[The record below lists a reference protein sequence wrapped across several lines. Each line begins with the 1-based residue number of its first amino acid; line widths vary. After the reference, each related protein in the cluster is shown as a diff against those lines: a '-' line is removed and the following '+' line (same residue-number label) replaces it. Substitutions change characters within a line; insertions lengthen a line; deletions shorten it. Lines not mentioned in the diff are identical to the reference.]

1 MDFQIVIDSRE
12 KEQYAFSC
20 STVRRKLDAGDYSI
34 AGHELS
40 VAVERKSLPDFV
52 HTVIHDF
59 QRFAAE
65 LDKLKA
71 MDAACVVVE
80 ADLDALLRDQH
91 RETLRGVAPTS
102 LLGMSLYISLRWTVP
117 VSGAVRGKRPT
128 RPGLLTGELLEDSGS
143 CFRESTNPKR
153 KRRSKRQRIRSIG
166 PLGRRAFNATA
177 QSQVHQ
183 KQQAVFQ

>member
-1 MDFQIVIDSRE
+1 M
-12 KEQYAFSC
+12 
-20 STVRRKLDAGDYSI
+20 
-34 AGHELS
+34 
-40 VAVERKSLPDFV
+40 ERKSLPDFV

-65 LDKLKA
+65 LDKLKT

-117 VSGAVRGKRPT
+117 VYWCGSRQAACAFTDAYLRTFVRTQAERGGAQHG
-128 RPGLLTGELLEDSGS
+128 
-143 CFRESTNPKR
+143 
-153 KRRSKRQRIRSIG
+153 
-166 PLGRRAFNATA
+166 
-177 QSQVHQ
+177 
-183 KQQAVFQ
+183 